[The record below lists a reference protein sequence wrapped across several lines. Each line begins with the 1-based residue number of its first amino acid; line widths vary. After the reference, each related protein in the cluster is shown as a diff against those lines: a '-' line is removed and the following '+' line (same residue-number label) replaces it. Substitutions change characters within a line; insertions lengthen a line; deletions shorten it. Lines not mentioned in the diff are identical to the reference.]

1 MLGKSRASARVASIE
16 EVKLIHRVGLKFDA
30 SGVDLDLGFVA
41 CNALNQSVYLYIFPF
56 ILSRIVS
63 LEALLGVNTQWAEVF
78 IKLWS
83 NFVGLETGLGCYRS
97 TS

>member
-1 MLGKSRASARVASIE
+1 MTSIE
-16 EVKLIHRVGLKFDA
+16 EIKLIHRVGLKFDA
-30 SGVDLDLGFVA
+30 SRVDLDLGFMA
-41 CNALNQSVYLYIFPF
+41 CNALNQSVYLYIFP